1 MRRNRDR
8 QAKPDPNAPPARSR
22 FEGFVRKLWWLHSC
36 WALVFGIGV
45 MIYARRGLAH
55 ADKLLLIL
63 GASWFLVFFALRFI
77 VGPENV
83 KPDDK
88 LLKKGL
94 RLGTN
99 YIIKNLYQQMLFF
112 LVPLYA
118 SSTTWSFESSNWW
131 LAPVLLVCAV
141 LSTMDLVMD
150 NFVMQ
155 RRLLASVMYA
165 FCMFGVMN
173 LILPIAVEISQFTS
187 LLIAA
192 AAAVPAVA
200 LLTFRLRS
208 VCTVKGL
215 SLVVVGTG
223 LLIAGAYYGAP
234 HVPPAPLA
242 MAQGGV
248 SHGTSGSEEVV
259 PGHKDVIS
267 REKLTG
273 LRCVTKLTK
282 PGGVHDEILHIWQ
295 HGGSNWIIPPERV
308 ITDSARDFVYRSTPS
323 ATSLQN
329 PIGDWVCRVE
339 TADGQLVGRLT
350 FRIE

>member
-1 MRRNRDR
+1 MSRNKDK
-8 QAKPDPNAPPARSR
+8 QLEAPRVRSR

-36 WALVFGIGV
+36 WALAFGIGV
-45 MIYARRGLAH
+45 MIYARKGLAH

-63 GASWFLVFFALRFI
+63 GVSWFLVFFALRFI

-88 LLKKGL
+88 LHKKAL

-131 LAPVLLVCAV
+131 LAPILLVFAV

-150 NFVMQ
+150 NFIMQ
-155 RRLLASVMYA
+155 KRLLASVMYA

-192 AAAVPAVA
+192 AVAVPAVA
-200 LLTFRLRS
+200 LLTFRIRS
-208 VCTVKGL
+208 VVTVKGL
-215 SLVVVGTG
+215 SMVLVGTG
-223 LLIAGAYYGAP
+223 LLTAGAYYGAP
-234 HVPPAPLA
+234 YVPPAPLA
-242 MAQGGV
+242 MSQGGV
-248 SHGTSGSEEVV
+248 SHGTMGSHEEV
-259 PGHKDVIS
+259 PGHKEVI
-267 REKLTG
+267 RADELDG
-273 LRCVTKLTK
+273 LRCVSRLSK
-282 PGGVHDEILHIWQ
+282 PGGVHDEVLHIWR
-295 HGGSNWIIPPERV
+295 HNGAEFRSVTPALVPIAHERGY
-308 ITDSARDFVYRSTPS
+308 VYRSTLPS
-323 ATSLQN
+323 LPPN
-329 PIGDWVCRVE
+329 PVGDWVCRIE
-339 TADGQLVGRLT
+339 TADHQLIGRLA